1 MSLIN
6 QMLHDLEVRRGGALT
21 AVDRALDGLQ
31 TGGSISARAPDAQR
45 RVLTA
50 LLVATAVA
58 GAWLSRPPL
67 TALLKQPA
75 IEPPTASAI
84 EKSPAIAEL
93 PSLPRLPL
101 LSRRVTEIPA
111 VVIAAPAAVQPS
123 APKPATKAVVNA
135 HTAAVTAELRATAAA
150 IEHDATPAIT
160 TREPPVAAPTT
171 ATDSP
176 VTERPGTFHRERA
189 LPAAPT
195 VGELE
200 YQRAVNLLAAGADAR
215 GLTALKTYVVGHPQV
230 PAARERYA
238 KELIKLNQLDAAEQV
253 LREGLNLIPDQA
265 NYARLL
271 AHLLFDRNE
280 LAGALAVLRGAT
292 PPLRADPEYY
302 AFMAALYQRGG
313 NHRAAVNV
321 YQQILKV
328 DPENGANWI
337 GAAISLLALKETAAA
352 VTAFRHAEG
361 DEHLSRPMRD
371 YAEHELKRIGA
382 EQ

>member
-31 TGGSISARAPDAQR
+31 TGGSIGARAPDAQR

-50 LLVATAVA
+50 LLVAAAVA

-67 TALLKQPA
+67 TALLKTHA
-75 IEPPTASAI
+75 LEPPSALAI
-84 EKSPAIAEL
+84 EKRPAAEL

-101 LSRRVTEIPA
+101 VSRRVAENPT
-111 VVIAAPAAVQPS
+111 VVVAAPAAVQPS
-123 APKPATKAVVNA
+123 APKPATNAVVNSR
-135 HTAAVTAELRATAAA
+135 TAAVTAELRATAAA
-150 IEHDATPAIT
+150 IEHDTTPAIAA
-160 TREPPVAAPTT
+160 REPRVAAPPA

-176 VTERPGTFHRERA
+176 VIERAGTFHRERA

-215 GLTALKTYVVGHPQV
+215 GLAALKTYVVGHPQV

-238 KELIKLNQLDAAEQV
+238 EELIKLNQVDAAEQV
-253 LREGLNLIPDQA
+253 LREGLNLIPDRA
-265 NYARLL
+265 SYARLL
-271 AHLLFDRNE
+271 AHLLFDRND
-280 LAGALAVLRGAT
+280 LASALAVLRGAT

-321 YQQILKV
+321 YEQILKV
-328 DPENGANWI
+328 EPENGANWI
-337 GAAISLLALKETAAA
+337 GAAISLLALKENAAA
-352 VTAFRHAEG
+352 VIAFRHAAG
-361 DEHLSRPMRD
+361 DERLSKPMRD
-371 YAEHELKRIGA
+371 YAEHELTRIGV